1 MITVMTNDE
10 CILDVTCDE
19 FGNPID
25 PQPQYQPDYQGGF
38 KPKFYPSESYQPQ
51 YGQPQ
56 YGQPQYG
63 QYGQPRN
70 GLYEGY
76 EQDYLID
83 RQGQIFR
90 RVGRPKCRLVDPC

>member
-1 MITVMTNDE
+1 MITVMMNDT

-38 KPKFYPSESYQPQ
+38 KPKFYPSDSYQPQYQ

-56 YGQPQYG
+56 YGQPRYG
-63 QYGQPRN
+63 QYGQN

-83 RQGQIFR
+83 RQGQLFR
-90 RVGRPKCRLVDPC
+90 RVGRPKCRLTTTC